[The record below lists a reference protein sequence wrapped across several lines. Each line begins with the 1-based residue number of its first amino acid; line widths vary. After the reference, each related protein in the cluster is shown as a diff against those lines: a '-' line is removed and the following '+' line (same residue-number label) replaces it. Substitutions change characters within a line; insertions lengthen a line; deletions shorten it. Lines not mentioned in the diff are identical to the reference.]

1 MAKMQLDGMENLLNE
16 IDKLGAKGSRIENT
30 ALRESGNIVKKAIEK
45 EAPIRTGNLKKN
57 ITVSRVKSKDG
68 AKNIEVGPGK
78 DAYYAAFL
86 EFGTT
91 NINANPFISRAYESS
106 KQEAEKIIVDEIKK
120 GLGLWV

>member
-30 ALRESGNIVKKAIEK
+30 ALREAGNKVKEAMER

-68 AKNIEVGPGK
+68 AKNNCGW
-78 DAYYAAFL
+78 
-86 EFGTT
+86 
-91 NINANPFISRAYESS
+91 N
-106 KQEAEKIIVDEIKK
+106 
-120 GLGLWV
+120 